1 MITIIDYGAS
11 NLRSVVNA
19 FDKIGCPTRVTQ
31 DAAEI
36 AHSSALVLPG
46 VGAFGDGIS
55 SLRRLNLID
64 ALNAEVI
71 QARKPYL
78 GICLGLQFIAERSYE
93 HGCHEGFG
101 WIKGEVIKLESRE
114 NFAKLRVPHVGWNN
128 VKVDQDH
135 NACGDLFEGLGEN
148 PTFYFVHSYHLT
160 IGQNA
165 ANNAIV
171 NTVDYGTNVTASIQK
186 DNIYGVQ
193 FHPEKSQQDGLKL
206 LENFVKICSSQ
217 SSY

>member
-1 MITIIDYGAS
+1 
-11 NLRSVVNA
+11 
-19 FDKIGCPTRVTQ
+19 
-31 DAAEI
+31 
-36 AHSSALVLPG
+36 
-46 VGAFGDGIS
+46 
-55 SLRRLNLID
+55 
-64 ALNAEVI
+64 
-71 QARKPYL
+71 
-78 GICLGLQFIAERSYE
+78 
-93 HGCHEGFG
+93 
-101 WIKGEVIKLESRE
+101 
-114 NFAKLRVPHVGWNN
+114 
-128 VKVDQDH
+128 
-135 NACGDLFEGLGEN
+135 LFEGLGEN